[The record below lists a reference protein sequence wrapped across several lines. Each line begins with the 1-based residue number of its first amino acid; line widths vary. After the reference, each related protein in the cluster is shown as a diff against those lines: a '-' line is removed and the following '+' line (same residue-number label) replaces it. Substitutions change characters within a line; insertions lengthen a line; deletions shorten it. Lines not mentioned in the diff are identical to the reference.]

1 MDPNKLYVANV
12 PADTTQ
18 EALRCHFSAR
28 APRRASGV
36 KEALAR

>member
-18 EALRCHFSAR
+18 ELFGVTSPPAHRDVR
-28 APRRASGV
+28 AV
-36 KEALAR
+36 